1 MNKISAKLLLYF
13 LLFSL
18 FLWGAVY
25 LSVGISTKA
34 LESSIIDNHIDID
47 AKYMELITHD
57 LTNTIDIYR
66 RYTSD
71 VLLGQF
77 VDAS

>member
-1 MNKISAKLLLYF
+1 MNKISYKLSLYF

-25 LSVGISTKA
+25 LSVSIGTKA
-34 LESSIIDNHIDID
+34 LERSIIDNHIDID
-47 AKYMELITHD
+47 TKYMELITHD
-57 LTNTIDIYR
+57 LTNTIDFYR